1 MAATIAT
8 EIMKIH
14 HHDSTYEILGFYS
27 KITYLYILEWNA
39 SLGQLVP
46 ERHNVSHFLCF
57 RKNNKTIYCP
67 IFPTSELTNVQN
79 LIPLKCKID
88 GVVYTY
94 APGKEW
100 IGHD

>member
-8 EIMKIH
+8 EMMKIH
-14 HHDSTYEILGFYS
+14 HHDNTYEILGFYS

-39 SLGQLVP
+39 SMGVLVSI
-46 ERHNVSHFLCF
+46 RHNVSHFLCF

-67 IFPTSELTNVQN
+67 IFPASELTNVPD
-79 LIPLKCKID
+79 LIPIKCKIG

-94 APGKEW
+94 ASSRDW
-100 IGHD
+100 AGHD

>member
-8 EIMKIH
+8 ETMKIH
-14 HHDSTYEILGFYS
+14 HHDNTYEILGFYS

-46 ERHNVSHFLCF
+46 ARHNVSHFLCF
-57 RKNNKTIYCP
+57 HKNNKTIYCP

-79 LIPLKCKID
+79 LIPLKCKIG
-88 GVVYTY
+88 GVVYSY
-94 APGKEW
+94 APSREW
-100 IGHD
+100 TGYD